1 MDCSPPGSMGFSRQE
16 YWSGL
21 PCPPP
26 RDLPD
31 PGIEPTSLMPPA
43 LAGRFLPLAPPKK
56 PIQVHIEKNFLTFSQ
71 SVGKVSLSPTLASE
85 PRTEETRE
93 SDPRKRIIFP
103 SKGELL
109 RSSTERWIERKQ
121 HLVGHQRYPGLPR
134 QLSNKELHLPM
145 QETQETWVRFLGGE
159 IPRRRK
165 WHSTHS
171 NILAWKIPRTEEHGR
186 LQSMGS

>member
-1 MDCSPPGSMGFSRQE
+1 MGCHALLQGIFLPQGLNPHLLCLLHWQAGS
-16 YWSGL
+16 L
-21 PCPPP
+21 
-26 RDLPD
+26 
-31 PGIEPTSLMPPA
+31 PPA
-43 LAGRFLPLAPPKK
+43 LPEK
-56 PIQVHIEKNFLTFSQ
+56 PIQVHTEKNFLIFSQ

-93 SDPRKRIIFP
+93 SDHRKRIIFP

-109 RSSTERWIERKQ
+109 RSSTEQWIERKQ

-134 QLSNKELHLPM
+134 RLSNKVSTCQCRRH
-145 QETQETWVRFLGGE
+145 ETRVRSLGGE

-165 WHSTHS
+165 WHSILF
-171 NILAWKIPRTEEHGR
+171 NILAWKIPRTEEHGG